1 MQINGIVG
9 RNMNPPTKDNR
20 TPNMK
25 QKSIRDFFI
34 CVTDSDVTH
43 IGSEYL
49 QQKNLNLKRK
59 NSVPNDSTVNKR
71 KIDVNYNF

>member
-9 RNMNPPTKDNR
+9 RNMNPPTKDNG
-20 TPNMK
+20 TPKMK
-25 QKSIRDFFI
+25 QKSMQDFFK

-43 IGSEYL
+43 IGSEYS

-59 NSVPNDSTVNKR
+59 NSVPNDSTVEKR